1 MARCSLAGTPL
12 AIERSGSFRR
22 FNSFAGTLMLP
33 INDVL
38 SIPDDELSFTYARSG
53 GPGGQNVNKV
63 SSKAVLRWALAASP
77 SVTPAVKER
86 IARLERKRVTT
97 EGDLVIASQRFRD
110 QERNRED
117 CLERLRE
124 IVLRALVV
132 PKVRR
137 PTKPTK
143 GSKRRRLEEKK
154 RRSETKQGRRGVGE

>member
-1 MARCSLAGTPL
+1 
-12 AIERSGSFRR
+12 
-22 FNSFAGTLMLP
+22 MLP
-33 INDVL
+33 INDAL
-38 SIPDDELSFTYARSG
+38 TIPDDELSFSYARSG

-63 SSKAVLRWALAASP
+63 SSKAILRWGMAASA

-154 RRSETKQGRRGVGE
+154 RRSETKQGRRDVSE

>member
-1 MARCSLAGTPL
+1 
-12 AIERSGSFRR
+12 
-22 FNSFAGTLMLP
+22 MLP
-33 INDVL
+33 INDAL
-38 SIPDDELSFTYARSG
+38 TIPDDELSFTYARSG

-63 SSKAVLRWALAASP
+63 SSKAVLHWALAASA
-77 SVTPAVKER
+77 SVAPAVKER
-86 IARLERKRVTT
+86 IARLEKKRVTT

-143 GSKRRRLEEKK
+143 GSKRRRLQEKK
-154 RRSETKQGRRGVGE
+154 RRSETKQGRRDVSE

>member
-1 MARCSLAGTPL
+1 
-12 AIERSGSFRR
+12 
-22 FNSFAGTLMLP
+22 MLP

-38 SIPDDELSFTYARSG
+38 SIPDDELTFTYARSG

-63 SSKAVLRWALAASP
+63 SSKAILRWTMTSSP
-77 SVTPAVKER
+77 SVSPAVKER
-86 IARLERKRVTT
+86 IGRLEKKRVTT

-124 IVLRALVV
+124 IVLRALIV

-154 RRSETKQGRRGVGE
+154 RRSETKQGRRDVGE